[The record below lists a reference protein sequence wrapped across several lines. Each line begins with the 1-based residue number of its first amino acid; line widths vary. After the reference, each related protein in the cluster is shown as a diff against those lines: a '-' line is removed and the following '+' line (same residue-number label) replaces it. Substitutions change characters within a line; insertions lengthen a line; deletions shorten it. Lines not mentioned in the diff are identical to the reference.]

1 MDVHGWIALG
11 TLVAAI
17 LLFVTR
23 LIPLEATALAI
34 PVVLAATG
42 TLEKPE
48 TAFAGFSN
56 LAVIA
61 IGAVFIVGGGLKE
74 SGVATIV
81 ARGIE
86 KAGGRS
92 ESLLI
97 LLIMAATCVL
107 SAFMSSAATVAVFLP
122 VIAALSRRTLIPS
135 SHLMLPLGYA
145 AVMGGTLTL
154 IGTTPNLIL
163 GADLAVR
170 TEGKLELGMFEF
182 AKVGVPVSVLGI
194 LFMVTIGR
202 RLLPERSS
210 EDRLQDAQV
219 PEEVARSYGLAK
231 NFYRMR
237 VVAASP
243 LAGAS
248 IADAEIRQEYDLVV
262 LMVFRPGNL
271 RRRWMTP
278 RPDLVLEPNDEV
290 YLEGEAEAAWRIS
303 EEKLLQFGVAGPRSL
318 RRVLGHGV
326 TMAEAIL
333 SPHSQVP
340 GKTLRDLEFR
350 NRYGLNVL
358 ALWRNGKAVT
368 RDVADRKLQ
377 LGDALLVSGRP
388 ARLRHLAEDP
398 DYLVLSDDSRIED
411 VRRAPLAL
419 LLLLVAIVP
428 PIVGWLPLAV
438 SAMGSALLMIGTR
451 CISLTGARRCV
462 DFRVLFLIIGTIP
475 LGTALEEQGLAEAV
489 AVLITDVGGV
499 LGTPGTLLV
508 LFGLA
513 SILSTTVNNG
523 AAAVILAPVA
533 FKVATATGLDLH
545 QAFLAVAIGASCVF
559 TLPFGNQCNL
569 MVMGPGGY
577 TPKDFLRAG
586 SGLALVMAVT
596 TVLVLSVW

>member
-1 MDVHGWIALG
+1 MDPHAWIALG

-17 LLFVTR
+17 FLFVTR

-48 TAFAGFSN
+48 TAFIGFSN

-86 KAGGRS
+86 RVGGRS
-92 ESLLI
+92 EPRLI
-97 LLIMAATCVL
+97 LMIMGATCIL

-122 VIAALSRRTLIPS
+122 VVAVLARRTLIPS

-145 AVMGGTLTL
+145 AVLGGTLTL

-163 GADLAVR
+163 GDELRIR
-170 TEGKLELGMFEF
+170 TGTGLGMFEF
-182 AKVGVPVSVLGI
+182 AKVGIPVSVLGI

-210 EDRLQDAQV
+210 EDRLQDALV
-219 PEEVARSYGLAK
+219 PEEIARSYGLAK

-237 VVAASP
+237 VTDASS
-243 LAGAS
+243 LVGTS
-248 IADAEIRQEYDLVV
+248 IADAQIRSEYDLVV
-262 LMVFRPGNL
+262 VMVFRPGNL
-271 RRRWMTP
+271 RRRWMNP
-278 RPDLVLEPNDEV
+278 RPDIVFQPGDEV
-290 YLEGEAEAAWRIS
+290 YLEGQAEDAWRIS
-303 EEKLLQFGVAGPRSL
+303 EEMLLQFGVAGPQSL
-318 RRVLGHGV
+318 KRVLGHGV
-326 TMAEAIL
+326 TVAEVTL
-333 SPHSQVP
+333 SPHSQAHRR
-340 GKTLRDLEFR
+340 TLRELDFR
-350 NRYGLNVL
+350 SRYGLNVL

-368 RDVADRKLQ
+368 RDIAERQLR
-377 LGDALLVSGRP
+377 LGDAMLVSGRP
-388 ARLRHLAEDP
+388 ARLRQLAGDP
-398 DYLVLSDDSRIED
+398 DYIVLSDDSRIED
-411 VRRAPLAL
+411 VRRAPLAV

-438 SAMGSALLMIGTR
+438 SALASALLMVGTR
-451 CISLTGARRCV
+451 CISLTGAQRCV

-475 LGTALEEQGLAEAV
+475 LGKALEEQGLAEV
-489 AVLITDVGGV
+489 AARLVTDLGGV
-499 LGTPGTLLV
+499 LGTPGTILV

-533 FKVATATGLDLH
+533 AQVAAATDLGATR
-545 QAFLAVAIGASCVF
+545 AFLAVAIGASCVF
-559 TLPFGNQCNL
+559 ALPFGNQCNL

-586 SGLALVMAVT
+586 SGMALVMAAT
-596 TVLVLSVW
+596 TVLVLSVL